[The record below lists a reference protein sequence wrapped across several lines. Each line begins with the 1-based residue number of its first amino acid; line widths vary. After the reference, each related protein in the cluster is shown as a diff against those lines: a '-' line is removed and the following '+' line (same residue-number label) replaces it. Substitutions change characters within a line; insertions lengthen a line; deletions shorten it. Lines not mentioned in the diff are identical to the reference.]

1 MAEDDWKQIHES
13 AEQAREAE
21 RRKWD
26 SYFDREPKLAT
37 LKLATKICC
46 AGLVT
51 PVVIAVVWKLATV
64 EQYGAL
70 PKRMVVFICAAA
82 GFALIYAP
90 LGAACGFVAHRLCR
104 DSSVSE
110 RRMAVALALLVVA
123 TAFGWLLWLLL
134 VLP

>member
-1 MAEDDWKQIHES
+1 MAEDDLEQIHES
-13 AEQAREAE
+13 EEQAREAE

-26 SYFDREPKLAT
+26 SYFDREPDLAT
-37 LKLATKICC
+37 LRLATKICC
-46 AGLVT
+46 VGLVT
-51 PVVIAVVWKLATV
+51 PVVIALTWKFVTYK
-64 EQYGAL
+64 QYSAL
-70 PKRMVVFICAAA
+70 PNRLAALICAAA

>member
-1 MAEDDWKQIHES
+1 MTDDDWKQIHDAE
-13 AEQAREAE
+13 EQARETK

-26 SYFDREPKLAT
+26 SYFDREPDLAT
-37 LKLATKICC
+37 LRLATRICLW
-46 AGLVT
+46 GLVT

-64 EQYGAL
+64 KQYGAL
-70 PKRMVVFICAAA
+70 PNRLAALFCAAA

-90 LGAACGFVAHRLCR
+90 LGVACGVVAHRLCR
-104 DSSVSE
+104 NSSVSE